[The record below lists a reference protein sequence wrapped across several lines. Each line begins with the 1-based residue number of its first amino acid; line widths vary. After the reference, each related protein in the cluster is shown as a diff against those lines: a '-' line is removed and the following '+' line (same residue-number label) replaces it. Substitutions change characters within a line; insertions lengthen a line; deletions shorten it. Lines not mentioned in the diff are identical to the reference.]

1 MNQRSAIEQVA
12 AVPHDDDAARR
23 ARVRRTAIV
32 LGLVAL
38 GFYLGFILLAVMKSS

>member
-1 MNQRSAIEQVA
+1 MSSDPRTSY
-12 AVPHDDDAARR
+12 DATRR

-38 GFYLGFILLAVMKSS
+38 GFYLGFIALSVSRAQ